1 MIIYIHGGL
10 CVSGF
15 MNLQSSGIST
25 VVALLNGP
33 RPTVKAAILYW

>member
-1 MIIYIHGGL
+1 MIIYMHGL
-10 CVSGF
+10 RVSYF
-15 MNLQSSGIST
+15 TNLQSFGIST